1 MRRYTFGFL
10 RDYFSGRWLL
20 LTRGLVGRKVV
31 YSVSNGARA
40 DTLVGIPALVEYA
53 QQRGI

>member
-53 QQRGI
+53 